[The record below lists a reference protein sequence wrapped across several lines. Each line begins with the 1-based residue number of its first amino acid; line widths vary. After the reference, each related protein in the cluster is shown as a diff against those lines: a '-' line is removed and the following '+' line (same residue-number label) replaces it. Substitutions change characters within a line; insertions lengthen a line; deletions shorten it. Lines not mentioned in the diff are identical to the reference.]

1 MAISPVIHSVVGE
14 ICIRVPQFYHRQ
26 PVLSRLISRYGLTVN
41 ITAAFLDADTKKDGW
56 FNLEIQGK
64 EEDVNAA
71 IEYLQTLTIEVE
83 DIKLTYIKGKGSKL
97 KLVHGNVNQE
107 RLSQALEDEITA
119 IERKTNRAKFHV
131 CIPQSYRSS
140 PIIAGLVTCCGLTV
154 NILGAL
160 LEKSSENDG
169 WFDLEVWGRPQEII
183 SGLRYLK
190 EQGLQIW
197 L

>member
-1 MAISPVIHSVVGE
+1 MAISPVVHSVVGE
-14 ICIRVPQFYHRQ
+14 IYIRIPQFYYRQ

-41 ITAAFLDADTKKDGW
+41 ITAAFLDADTKKDGC

-64 EEDVNAA
+64 EEDVKAG
-71 IEYLQTLTIEVE
+71 IKYLQTLNIEVE
-83 DIKLTYIKGKGSKL
+83 KIKLTYIKAKESKL
-97 KLVHGNVNQE
+97 KLVQSNVNQE
-107 RLSQALEDEITA
+107 QLIQESEAEITA

-140 PIIAGLVTCCGLTV
+140 PIITGLVTCCGLTV
-154 NILGAL
+154 TILGAL

-190 EQGLQIW
+190 EKGLQIW

>member
-1 MAISPVIHSVVGE
+1 MAISPIIHSVVGE
-14 ICIRVPQFYHRQ
+14 ICIRIPQFYHRQ
-26 PVLSRLISRYGLTVN
+26 PVISRLISRYGLTVN

-56 FNLEIQGK
+56 FNLEIQGS
-64 EEDVNAA
+64 EEDVKAG
-71 IEYLQTLTIEVE
+71 IEYLQTLSIEVE
-83 DIKLTYIKGKGSKL
+83 KIKLTYIKGEKSKL
-97 KLVHGNVNQE
+97 KLVQDNVNQE
-107 RLSQALEDEITA
+107 QLSQESEAEITA

-169 WFDLEVWGRPQEII
+169 WFDLEVWGRPQAII

-190 EQGLQIW
+190 EKGLQIW

>member
-1 MAISPVIHSVVGE
+1 MAISPVVHSVMGE
-14 ICIRVPQFYHRQ
+14 ICIRIPQFYYRQ
-26 PVLSRLISRYGLTVN
+26 PVLSRLVSRYGLTVN
-41 ITAAFLDADTKKDGW
+41 ITAAFLDADTKKDGR

-71 IEYLQTLTIEVE
+71 IEYLQTLTIKVE

-97 KLVHGNVNQE
+97 KLVQDNIDKELLTKESEPV
-107 RLSQALEDEITA
+107 ITA
-119 IERKTNRAKFHV
+119 IERKTNRATFHV

-160 LEKSSENDG
+160 LETSSENDG

-190 EQGLQIW
+190 EKGLQIW